1 MDRRTPYGEIW
12 LMRILLDLNVV
23 LDLVRRPWC
32 DDSAAIWDAN
42 SQRQVDAYLSSASFP
57 TLFYL
62 VRKHGGRSLAQR
74 AVTDCLNSLTIV
86 PVNVSSLR
94 LAAMGPGGD
103 FQDNLQV
110 ASAVEAKLE
119 AIVTRDPKGF
129 AGSPLPVLTPTE
141 FLAKLPKAP

>member
-1 MDRRTPYGEIW
+1 
-12 LMRILLDLNVV
+12 MRVLLDLNVV
-23 LDLVRRPWC
+23 LDLFLVRKPWC

-42 SQRQVDAYLSSASFP
+42 SRRQIDAHLSSASFP

-74 AVTDCLNSLTIV
+74 AVTDCLNSLAIV
-86 PVNVSSLR
+86 PVDVSSLR

-103 FQDNLQV
+103 FEDNLQV

-119 AIVTRDPKGF
+119 AIVTRDPNGF

-141 FLAKLPKAP
+141 FLAKLPKAPDV